1 VELPLHSR
9 EAVEQ
14 ELQTLDF
21 LEEQIES
28 VEKRLEAIMKV
39 RVEADLLNTLPCVGK
54 ILSMVLML
62 EIGKVDRFPTQ
73 EHLAS
78 YAGLVP
84 RVRSSGGH
92 TRMGQVCG
100 NVNRNLKWAF
110 VEAGNLIVISQQR
123 LAGTHV
129 VRLYQ
134 RIKRRKNHQKAVVA
148 VARHL
153 TEAAW
158 WVLTKL
164 EGSLGRL
171 SRASTVLWPPPTP
184 CPASVPRFLPYQA
197 ELPPPD
203 PAGSLRLT

>member
-1 VELPLHSR
+1 
-9 EAVEQ
+9 
-14 ELQTLDF
+14 
-21 LEEQIES
+21 
-28 VEKRLEAIMKV
+28 
-39 RVEADLLNTLPCVGK
+39 
-54 ILSMVLML
+54 ML
-62 EIGKVDRFPTQ
+62 EIGRVDRFPTAA
-73 EHLAS
+73 HLAC

-84 RVRSSGGH
+84 RVHSSGGH

-110 VEAGNLIVISQQR
+110 VEAGNLIVISQRR

-153 TEAAW
+153 AEAAW

-164 EGSLGRL
+164 EVYREPQRSRHAL
-171 SRASTVLWPPPTP
+171 SSTH
-184 CPASVPRFLPYQA
+184 
-197 ELPPPD
+197 
-203 PAGSLRLT
+203 G